1 MMSQSTRRFLAALF
15 RWYVRYIP
23 FSVGKRYLWARVIDP
38 YFAWTSHPFI
48 ASTVFGMKMKGD
60 AKDIIQQYIYYFGVW
75 EPHITAWVSRRLAP
89 GDTFVDVGANIG
101 YYSLL
106 ASRLVGDTGTV
117 VAIEASRRTF
127 DDLLMNLELNGISNV
142 RAVNAAASESEGT
155 AKIYRGHE
163 HNTGL
168 STTLERRGF
177 DLECEV
183 QAAPLSAILKPK
195 ELQGARLVK
204 IDVEGAEW
212 SVVAGMG
219 SLITGGRPDVEII
232 IEVDPALL
240 ARQGKTP
247 EDLLRPFLDA
257 GYHPYR
263 LENDY
268 SPQSYIP
275 LPREKRPQRIGPPIQ
290 ETVDLVLSRQDRESL

>member
-1 MMSQSTRRFLAALF
+1 
-15 RWYVRYIP
+15 
-23 FSVGKRYLWARVIDP
+23 
-38 YFAWTSHPFI
+38 
-48 ASTVFGMKMKGD
+48 MKGD

-75 EPHITAWVSRRLAP
+75 EPHITEWVSRCLAP

-106 ASRLVGDTGTV
+106 ASQLVGKAGTV
-117 VAIEASRRTF
+117 VAIEASPRTF
-127 DDLLMNLELNGISNV
+127 DDLLINLKLNGVSNV
-142 RAVNAAASESEGT
+142 RAVNVAASESDGT

-168 STTLERRGF
+168 TTTLEGRGF

-183 QAAPLSAILKPK
+183 HAAPLSAILKPE

-212 SVVAGMG
+212 SVVSGMR
-219 SLITGGRPDVEII
+219 SLIKGGRPDLEII
-232 IEVDPALL
+232 IEVNPRLL
-240 ARQGKTP
+240 TRQGKTP
-247 EDLLRPFLDA
+247 DELLRPFLDA
-257 GYHPYR
+257 GYHAYR

-275 LPREKRPQRIGPPIQ
+275 LPREMRPQRIRPPIL
-290 ETVDLVLSRQDRESL
+290 ETVDLVLSRQDMEFL

>member
-1 MMSQSTRRFLAALF
+1 M
-15 RWYVRYIP
+15 
-23 FSVGKRYLWARVIDP
+23 
-38 YFAWTSHPFI
+38 

-106 ASRLVGDTGTV
+106 ASRLVGKTGTV
-117 VAIEASRRTF
+117 VAIEASPRIF
-127 DDLLMNLELNGISNV
+127 ADLLINLELNGISNV
-142 RAVNAAASESEGT
+142 RAVNVAASESEGT

-168 STTLERRGF
+168 STTLEGLGF

-183 QAAPLSAILKPK
+183 HAAPLSAILKPE
-195 ELQGARLVK
+195 ELRCTRLVK

-219 SLITGGRPDVEII
+219 SLIKEGRPDVEII
-232 IEVDPALL
+232 MEVNPELL
-240 ARQGKTP
+240 ARLGRTP
-247 EDLLRPFLDA
+247 DDLLRPFLDA
-257 GYHPYR
+257 GYHAYR
-263 LENDY
+263 LDNDY

-275 LPREKRPQRIGPPIQ
+275 LPREKRPQRIWPPIQ
-290 ETVDLVLSRQDRESL
+290 ETVDLVLSRHDRAYL

>member
-1 MMSQSTRRFLAALF
+1 MISQPTRRFLTALF
-15 RWYVRYIP
+15 RSYVRYIP
-23 FSVGKRYLWARVIDP
+23 FSTGKRYVWTRVIDP
-38 YFAWTSHPFI
+38 YFAWISHPFV

-60 AKDIIQQYIYYFGVW
+60 AQDIIQQYIYYFGVW
-75 EPHITAWVSRRLAP
+75 EPHITGWVSRRLAP

-106 ASRLVGDTGTV
+106 ASRLVGQAGTV
-117 VAIEASRRTF
+117 VAIEASPRTF
-127 DDLLMNLELNGISNV
+127 GDLLINLKLNNVSNV
-142 RAVNAAASESEGT
+142 RPVNVAASKSEGT

-168 STTLERRGF
+168 TTTLEGRGL

-183 QAAPLSAILKPK
+183 HAAPLSAILKPE

-219 SLITGGRPDVEII
+219 SLIKGGRPDLEII
-232 IEVDPALL
+232 IEVNPKLL

-247 EDLLRPFLDA
+247 DDLLRPFLDA
-257 GYHPYR
+257 GYHAYR

-275 LPREKRPQRIGPPIQ
+275 LRREKRPQRIRPPIQ
-290 ETVDLVLSRQDRESL
+290 ETVDLVLSRRDMEFL